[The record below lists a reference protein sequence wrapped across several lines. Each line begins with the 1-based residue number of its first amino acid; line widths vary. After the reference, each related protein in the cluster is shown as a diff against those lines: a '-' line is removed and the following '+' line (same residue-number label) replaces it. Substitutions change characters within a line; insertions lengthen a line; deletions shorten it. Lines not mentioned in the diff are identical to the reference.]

1 MLFNLILRV
10 RLSEEGSEV
19 SVFLLGNGLKKV

>member
-10 RLSEEGSEV
+10 RLSEEGSEAP
-19 SVFLLGNGLKKV
+19 VFLSGNGLKKV

>member
-10 RLSEEGSEV
+10 RLSEYDPEV

>member
-10 RLSEEGSEV
+10 KLSEEDPEAP
-19 SVFLLGNGLKKV
+19 VFLSGNGLKKV